1 MKAIPSSISRKPIA
15 LFTALLTASLLFSAP
30 MHAGTAKLEYTV
42 VSAHLNNRNL
52 EALLNSYASQGWE
65 LVQITNGGVA
75 IFKRVK
81 R

>member
-1 MKAIPSSISRKPIA
+1 MKTTHPLLRRRPVAFVVS
-15 LFTALLTASLLFSAP
+15 LLTASLFLCAP
-30 MHAGTAKLEYTV
+30 THAGTARWEYTA

-52 EALLNSYASQGWE
+52 EALLNSYAAQGWE
-65 LVQITNGGVA
+65 LVQVTNSGVA

>member
-1 MKAIPSSISRKPIA
+1 MKAPSSLILRKPITLLA
-15 LFTALLTASLLFSAP
+15 ALLTGSILFCAP
-30 MHAGTAKLEYTV
+30 VQAGTAKLEYTV

-52 EALLNSYASQGWE
+52 EALLNSYAAQGWE
-65 LVQITNGGVA
+65 LVQVTNGGVA

>member
-1 MKAIPSSISRKPIA
+1 MKTTHPLPWRRPVA
-15 LFTALLTASLLFSAP
+15 FVVTLLAASLFLCAP
-30 MHAGTAKLEYTV
+30 THAGSTKWEYTA

-52 EALLNSYASQGWE
+52 EALLNSYAAQGWE
-65 LVQITNGGVA
+65 LVQITNSGVA

>member
-1 MKAIPSSISRKPIA
+1 MKAPSSSIRRTPIA
-15 LFTALLTASLLFSAP
+15 LVAALLAGSLLFCAP
-30 MHAGTAKLEYTV
+30 VHAGTAKLEYTV

-65 LVQITNGGVA
+65 LVQITNSGVA